1 MTAQGNIIY
10 EKLIAAT
17 TLSANYEDEQ
27 GFFVRATTGGT
38 LKYEPVGNDA
48 GDYIEKTIDSGA
60 YFTDPVVM
68 KKIYASG
75 TTAQG
80 IYIGKGV

>member
-1 MTAQGNIIY
+1 MAAQGNITN
-10 EKLIAAT
+10 EKLVAAT
-17 TLSANYEDEQ
+17 TLADDVINEQ

-38 LKYEPVGNDA
+38 LKYDPVGNDD
-48 GDYIEKTIDSGA
+48 GDYIEKTIDSSA
-60 YFTDPVVM
+60 YFTDPVRI

-80 IYIGKGV
+80 IYIGYGE